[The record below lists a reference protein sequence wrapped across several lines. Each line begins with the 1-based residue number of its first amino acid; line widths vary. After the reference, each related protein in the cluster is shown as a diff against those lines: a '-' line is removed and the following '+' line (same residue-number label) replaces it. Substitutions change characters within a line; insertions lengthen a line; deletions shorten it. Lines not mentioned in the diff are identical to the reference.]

1 MKIGA
6 VDEKLGTLEN
16 SIGQE
21 GSKEIREASG
31 PEQVVAVWEL

>member
-1 MKIGA
+1 MKTGA

-21 GSKEIREASG
+21 ALKENRIANGR
-31 PEQVVAVWEL
+31 EQVVALWEL